1 MASRTKFK
9 KQIKNRTNLLIEDAF
24 IESINGDAREA
35 VKMDSIIDEV
45 IDERHVMLNKVCV
58 YPNRES
64 RANIKA
70 HFNQIGA
77 ELQERASAYEKKI
90 GRVG

>member
-1 MASRTKFK
+1 MASRRKFK

-45 IDERHVMLNKVCV
+45 IDTQIVKVELTLKRTLTKLVLNYK
-58 YPNRES
+58 
-64 RANIKA
+64 K
-70 HFNQIGA
+70 
-77 ELQERASAYEKKI
+77 ELQLMKRKLVE
-90 GRVG
+90 